1 MTLDHGMEIA
11 VIAALLLFAGFLV
24 TAGTAIGAAS
34 RSRMT
39 ELERRGIAK
48 AAVVRQLIALPDRVT
63 AAIAVGAAAAL
74 VIATAIAT
82 HLGLDWYGPPGPAY
96 AAALIAVLAVIFV
109 QGLPKAIALIAP
121 DRVALVTAA
130 PFTLVSDVLAP
141 FSCAIDAALTR
152 ALTMLGINPTSRTS
166 RSVDDELRGTIDLHQ
181 RSGTAGKID
190 LDMLGGVLDLKE
202 LELFDVMVHRTKMR
216 SLDAASPPA
225 QILEEVLKSGHSRFP
240 VWRERP
246 DNIVGVLHAKDL
258 FAALQAAQGDVTRID
273 IEAILTPPWFVPDT
287 TTVADQL
294 AAFLRRKVHFALV
307 VDEYGEVMGLVTL
320 EDILEEIVGE
330 IRDEHDVG
338 AVGVRRESSGS
349 YLVDGSVPIRDL
361 NRTHGWH
368 LPDDEATTI
377 AGLVI
382 HEAQMIPE
390 AGQAFTFHGFRF
402 EVLRRQ
408 RNRLTSIRVIPPQG
422 ARKARVPESKAS

>member
-1 MTLDHGMEIA
+1 MTFDHSLEIA
-11 VIAALLLFAGFLV
+11 AIAALLMFAGFLV
-24 TAGTAIGAAS
+24 TAGTAIGASS

-39 ELERRGIAK
+39 ELERRGIAQ
-48 AAVVRQLIALPDRVT
+48 ATAVRQLIASPERVT
-63 AAIAVGAAAAL
+63 SAIVVGATAAL

-82 HLGLDWYGPPGPAY
+82 RLALYWYGFAGPAY
-96 AAALIAVLAVIFV
+96 AAALIAILALLFV
-109 QGLPKAIALIAP
+109 QAVPKAIAAIAP
-121 DRVALVTAA
+121 DRIALVTAA
-130 PFTLVSDVLAP
+130 PFALVTRLLAP
-141 FSCAIDAALTR
+141 LAGMIDIGIIRL
-152 ALTMLGINPTSRTS
+152 LKLVGINPTTASS

-181 RSGTAGKID
+181 RTGTAGKID

-225 QILEEVLKSGHSRFP
+225 QILEEILKSGHSRFP

-258 FAALQAAQGDVTRID
+258 FAALQAAHGDVTRID
-273 IEAILTPPWFVPDT
+273 IEEILTPPWFVPDT

-349 YLVDGSVPIRDL
+349 YVVDGAVPIRDL
-361 NRTHGWH
+361 NRMHGWH

-390 AGQAFTFHGFRF
+390 TGQAFTFHGFRF
-402 EVLRRQ
+402 EVVRKRRNQ
-408 RNRLTSIRVIPPQG
+408 LVSIRVTPLAERQ
-422 ARKARVPESKAS
+422 V

>member
-1 MTLDHGMEIA
+1 
-11 VIAALLLFAGFLV
+11 
-24 TAGTAIGAAS
+24 
-34 RSRMT
+34 
-39 ELERRGIAK
+39 
-48 AAVVRQLIALPDRVT
+48 
-63 AAIAVGAAAAL
+63 
-74 VIATAIAT
+74 
-82 HLGLDWYGPPGPAY
+82 
-96 AAALIAVLAVIFV
+96 
-109 QGLPKAIALIAP
+109 
-121 DRVALVTAA
+121 
-130 PFTLVSDVLAP
+130 
-141 FSCAIDAALTR
+141 LTR
-152 ALTMLGINPTSRTS
+152 GLAMAGINPTARTS

-225 QILEEVLKSGHSRFP
+225 QILEEILKSGHSRFP

-246 DNIVGVLHAKDL
+246 DNIIGVLHAKDL
-258 FAALQAAQGDVTRID
+258 FAALQAAHGDAAAID
-273 IEAILTPPWFVPDT
+273 IEAICTPPWYVPDT

-294 AAFLRRKVHFALV
+294 AAFLRRKAHFALV

-349 YLVDGSVPIRDL
+349 YLVDGAVPIRDL
-361 NRTHGWH
+361 NRMHGWH

-402 EVLRRQ
+402 EVVRKRRNQ
-408 RNRLTSIRVIPPQG
+408 LVSIRVTPLAERQD
-422 ARKARVPESKAS
+422 

>member
-1 MTLDHGMEIA
+1 MTFDHSLEIA

-24 TAGTAIGAAS
+24 TAGTAIGASS

-39 ELERRGIAK
+39 ELERRGIAQ
-48 AAVVRQLIALPDRVT
+48 ATAVRQLIASPERVSS
-63 AAIAVGAAAAL
+63 AIVVGATAAL
-74 VIATAIAT
+74 VFATAIAT
-82 HLGLDWYGPPGPAY
+82 RLAVNWYGLAGPAY
-96 AAALIAVLAVIFV
+96 AAALIAILALLFV
-109 QGLPKAIALIAP
+109 QALPKAIAAIAP

-130 PFTLVSDVLAP
+130 PFSLITRLLAP
-141 FSCAIDAALTR
+141 LAGAIDTGTTR
-152 ALTMLGINPTSRTS
+152 FLKLVGINPTTASS

-181 RSGTAGKID
+181 RTGTAGKID

-258 FAALQAAQGDVTRID
+258 FAALQAAHGDVTRID
-273 IEAILTPPWFVPDT
+273 LEEIITPPWFVPDT

-338 AVGVRRESSGS
+338 AVGVRREASGS
-349 YLVDGSVPIRDL
+349 YVVDGAVPIRDL
-361 NRTHGWH
+361 NRMHGWH

-402 EVLRRQ
+402 EVVRKRRNQ
-408 RNRLTSIRVIPPQG
+408 LVSIRITPLGERQ
-422 ARKARVPESKAS
+422 A

>member
-1 MTLDHGMEIA
+1 MTLDHELEIA
-11 VIAALLLFAGFLV
+11 AIAALLLFAGFLV

-48 AAVVRQLIALPDRVT
+48 AAAVRQLIALPDRVT
-63 AAIAVGAAAAL
+63 AAIAVGATASL
-74 VIATAIAT
+74 VLATAIAT
-82 HLGLDWYGPPGPAY
+82 RLALNWYGPPGPAY
-96 AAALIAVLAVIFV
+96 AAALIALLALIFV
-109 QGLPKAIALIAP
+109 QALPKAIALVAP

-130 PFTLVSDVLAP
+130 PFTLVTDLLAP
-141 FSCAIDAALTR
+141 FSAAVDAALSR
-152 ALTMLGINPTSRTS
+152 GLAMAGINPTARTS

-225 QILEEVLKSGHSRFP
+225 QILEEILKSGHSRFP

-246 DNIVGVLHAKDL
+246 DNIIGVLHAKDL
-258 FAALQAAQGDVTRID
+258 FAALQAAHGDAAAID
-273 IEAILTPPWFVPDT
+273 IEAICTPPWYVPDT

-294 AAFLRRKVHFALV
+294 AAFLRRKAHFALV

-349 YLVDGSVPIRDL
+349 YLVDGAVPIRDL
-361 NRTHGWH
+361 NRMHGWH

-402 EVLRRQ
+402 EVVRKRRNQ
-408 RNRLTSIRVIPPQG
+408 LVSIRVTPLAERQD
-422 ARKARVPESKAS
+422 

>member
-1 MTLDHGMEIA
+1 MTLDHELEIA
-11 VIAALLLFAGFLV
+11 AIAALLLFAGFLV

-48 AAVVRQLIALPDRVT
+48 AAAVRQLIALPDRVT
-63 AAIAVGAAAAL
+63 AAIAVGATASL
-74 VIATAIAT
+74 VLATAIAT
-82 HLGLDWYGPPGPAY
+82 RLALNWYGPPGPAY
-96 AAALIAVLAVIFV
+96 AAALIALLALIFV
-109 QGLPKAIALIAP
+109 QALPKAIALVAP

-130 PFTLVSDVLAP
+130 PFTLVTDLLAP
-141 FSCAIDAALTR
+141 FSAAVDAALTR
-152 ALTMLGINPTSRTS
+152 GLAMAGINPTARTS

-225 QILEEVLKSGHSRFP
+225 QILEEILKSGHSRFP

-258 FAALQAAQGDVTRID
+258 FAALQAAHGDAAAID
-273 IEAILTPPWFVPDT
+273 IEAICTPPWYVPDT

-294 AAFLRRKVHFALV
+294 AAFLRRKAHFALV

-349 YLVDGSVPIRDL
+349 YLVDGAVPIRDL
-361 NRTHGWH
+361 NRMHGWH

-402 EVLRRQ
+402 EVVRKRRNQ
-408 RNRLTSIRVIPPQG
+408 LVSIRVTPLAERQ
-422 ARKARVPESKAS
+422 S

>member
-1 MTLDHGMEIA
+1 MTLDHELEIA
-11 VIAALLLFAGFLV
+11 AIAALLLFAGFLV

-48 AAVVRQLIALPDRVT
+48 AAAVRQLIALPDRVT
-63 AAIAVGAAAAL
+63 AAIAVGATASL
-74 VIATAIAT
+74 VLATAIAT
-82 HLGLDWYGPPGPAY
+82 RLALNWYGPPGPAY
-96 AAALIAVLAVIFV
+96 AAALIALLALIFV
-109 QGLPKAIALIAP
+109 QALPKAIALVAP

-130 PFTLVSDVLAP
+130 PFTLVTDLLAP
-141 FSCAIDAALTR
+141 FSAAVDAALSR
-152 ALTMLGINPTSRTS
+152 GLAMAGINPTARTS

-225 QILEEVLKSGHSRFP
+225 QILEEILKSGHSRFP

-258 FAALQAAQGDVTRID
+258 FAALQAAHGDAAAID
-273 IEAILTPPWFVPDT
+273 IEAICTPPWYVPDT

-294 AAFLRRKVHFALV
+294 AAFLRRKAHFALV

-349 YLVDGSVPIRDL
+349 YLVDGAVPIRDL
-361 NRTHGWH
+361 NRMHGWH

-402 EVLRRQ
+402 EVVRKRRNQ
-408 RNRLTSIRVIPPQG
+408 LVSIRVTPLAERQ
-422 ARKARVPESKAS
+422 S

>member
-1 MTLDHGMEIA
+1 MTLDHGLEIA
-11 VIAALLLFAGFLV
+11 AVAALLLFAGFLV

-48 AAVVRQLIALPDRVT
+48 AAAVRQLIALPDRVT
-63 AAIAVGAAAAL
+63 AAIAVGATASL
-74 VIATAIAT
+74 VVATTIATRLA
-82 HLGLDWYGPPGPAY
+82 LLWYGPPGPAY
-96 AAALIAVLAVIFV
+96 AAALIALLALIFV
-109 QGLPKAIALIAP
+109 QALPKAIALVAP

-130 PFTLVSDVLAP
+130 PFTLVTDLLAP
-141 FSCAIDAALTR
+141 LSAAVDAALSR
-152 ALTMLGINPTSRTS
+152 ALAMVGINRTARTS

-225 QILEEVLKSGHSRFP
+225 QILEEILKSGHSRFP

-258 FAALQAAQGDVTRID
+258 FAALQAAHGDAAAID
-273 IEAILTPPWFVPDT
+273 IEAILTPPWYVPDT

-294 AAFLRRKVHFALV
+294 AAFLRRKAHFALV

-349 YLVDGSVPIRDL
+349 YLVDGAVPIRDL
-361 NRTHGWH
+361 NRMHGWH

-402 EVLRRQ
+402 EIVRKRRNQ
-408 RNRLTSIRVIPPQG
+408 LVSIRVTPLAERQ
-422 ARKARVPESKAS
+422 S

>member
-1 MTLDHGMEIA
+1 MTLDHELEIA
-11 VIAALLLFAGFLV
+11 AIAALLLFAGFLV

-48 AAVVRQLIALPDRVT
+48 AAAVRQLIALPDRVT
-63 AAIAVGAAAAL
+63 AAIAVGATASL
-74 VIATAIAT
+74 VLATAIAT
-82 HLGLDWYGPPGPAY
+82 RLALHWYGPPGPAY
-96 AAALIAVLAVIFV
+96 AAALIALLALIFV
-109 QGLPKAIALIAP
+109 QALPKAIALVAP

-130 PFTLVSDVLAP
+130 PFTLVTDLLAP
-141 FSCAIDAALTR
+141 FSAAVDAALSR
-152 ALTMLGINPTSRTS
+152 GLAMAGINPTARTS

-225 QILEEVLKSGHSRFP
+225 QILEEILKSGHSRFP

-246 DNIVGVLHAKDL
+246 DNIIGVLHAKDL
-258 FAALQAAQGDVTRID
+258 FAALQAAHGDAAAID
-273 IEAILTPPWFVPDT
+273 IEAICTPPWYVPDT

-294 AAFLRRKVHFALV
+294 AAFLRRKAHFALV

-349 YLVDGSVPIRDL
+349 YLVDGAVPIRDL
-361 NRTHGWH
+361 NRMHGWH

-402 EVLRRQ
+402 EVVRKRRNQ
-408 RNRLTSIRVIPPQG
+408 LVSIRVTPLAERQD
-422 ARKARVPESKAS
+422 

>member
-1 MTLDHGMEIA
+1 MTLDHELEIA
-11 VIAALLLFAGFLV
+11 AIAALLLFAGFLV

-48 AAVVRQLIALPDRVT
+48 AAAVRQLIALPDRVT
-63 AAIAVGAAAAL
+63 AAIAVGATASL
-74 VIATAIAT
+74 VLATAIAT
-82 HLGLDWYGPPGPAY
+82 RLALNWYGPPGPAY
-96 AAALIAVLAVIFV
+96 AAALIALLALIFV
-109 QGLPKAIALIAP
+109 QALPKAIALVAP

-130 PFTLVSDVLAP
+130 PFTLVTDLLAP
-141 FSCAIDAALTR
+141 FSAAVDAALSR
-152 ALTMLGINPTSRTS
+152 GLAMAGINPTARTS

-225 QILEEVLKSGHSRFP
+225 QILEEILKSGHSRFP

-246 DNIVGVLHAKDL
+246 DNIIGVLHAKDL
-258 FAALQAAQGDVTRID
+258 FAALQAAHGDAAAID
-273 IEAILTPPWFVPDT
+273 IEAICTPPWYVPDT

-294 AAFLRRKVHFALV
+294 AAFLRRKAHFALV

-349 YLVDGSVPIRDL
+349 YLVDGAVPIRDL
-361 NRTHGWH
+361 NRMHGWH

-390 AGQAFTFHGFRF
+390 AGQAFTFHCFRF
-402 EVLRRQ
+402 EVVRKRRNQ
-408 RNRLTSIRVIPPQG
+408 LVSIRVTPLAERQ
-422 ARKARVPESKAS
+422 S

>member
-1 MTLDHGMEIA
+1 MTLDHELEIA
-11 VIAALLLFAGFLV
+11 AIAALLLFAGFLV

-48 AAVVRQLIALPDRVT
+48 AAAVRQLIALPDRVT
-63 AAIAVGAAAAL
+63 AAIAVGATASL
-74 VIATAIAT
+74 VLATAIAT
-82 HLGLDWYGPPGPAY
+82 RLALNWYGPPGPAY
-96 AAALIAVLAVIFV
+96 AAALIALLALIFV
-109 QGLPKAIALIAP
+109 QALPKAIALVAP

-130 PFTLVSDVLAP
+130 PFTLVTDLLAP
-141 FSCAIDAALTR
+141 FSAAVDAALTR
-152 ALTMLGINPTSRTS
+152 GLAMAGINPTARTS

-225 QILEEVLKSGHSRFP
+225 QILEEILKSGHSRFP

-246 DNIVGVLHAKDL
+246 DNIIGVLHAKDL
-258 FAALQAAQGDVTRID
+258 FAALQAAHGDAAAID
-273 IEAILTPPWFVPDT
+273 IEAICTPPWYVPDT

-294 AAFLRRKVHFALV
+294 AAFLRRKAHFALV

-349 YLVDGSVPIRDL
+349 YLVDGAVPIRDL
-361 NRTHGWH
+361 NRMHGWH

-402 EVLRRQ
+402 EVVRKRRNQ
-408 RNRLTSIRVIPPQG
+408 LVSIRVTPLAERQD
-422 ARKARVPESKAS
+422 

>member
-1 MTLDHGMEIA
+1 MTLDHGLEIA
-11 VIAALLLFAGFLV
+11 AIAALLLFAGFLV

-48 AAVVRQLIALPDRVT
+48 AAAVRQLIALPDRVT
-63 AAIAVGAAAAL
+63 AAIAVGATASL
-74 VIATAIAT
+74 VLATAIAT
-82 HLGLDWYGPPGPAY
+82 RLALHWYGPPGPAY
-96 AAALIAVLAVIFV
+96 AAALIALLALIFV
-109 QGLPKAIALIAP
+109 QALPKAIALVAP

-130 PFTLVSDVLAP
+130 PFTLVTDLLAP
-141 FSCAIDAALTR
+141 FSAAVDAALSR
-152 ALTMLGINPTSRTS
+152 GLAMAGINPTARTS

-225 QILEEVLKSGHSRFP
+225 QILEEILKSGHSRFP

-258 FAALQAAQGDVTRID
+258 FAALQAAHGDAAAID
-273 IEAILTPPWFVPDT
+273 IEAICTPPWYVPDT

-294 AAFLRRKVHFALV
+294 AAFLRRKAHFALV

-349 YLVDGSVPIRDL
+349 YLVDGAVPIRDL
-361 NRTHGWH
+361 NRMHGWH

-402 EVLRRQ
+402 EVVRKRRNQ
-408 RNRLTSIRVIPPQG
+408 LVSIRVTPLAERQ
-422 ARKARVPESKAS
+422 S

>member
-1 MTLDHGMEIA
+1 MTLDHELEIA
-11 VIAALLLFAGFLV
+11 AIAALLLFAGFLV

-48 AAVVRQLIALPDRVT
+48 AAAVRQLIALPDRVT
-63 AAIAVGAAAAL
+63 AAIAVGATASL
-74 VIATAIAT
+74 VLATAIAT
-82 HLGLDWYGPPGPAY
+82 RLALNWYGPPGPAY
-96 AAALIAVLAVIFV
+96 AAALIALLALIFV
-109 QGLPKAIALIAP
+109 QALPKAIALVAP

-130 PFTLVSDVLAP
+130 PFTLVTDLLAP
-141 FSCAIDAALTR
+141 FSAAVDAALTR
-152 ALTMLGINPTSRTS
+152 GLAMAGINPTARTS

-225 QILEEVLKSGHSRFP
+225 QILEEILKSGHSRFP

-246 DNIVGVLHAKDL
+246 DNIIGVLHAKDL
-258 FAALQAAQGDVTRID
+258 FAALQAAHGDAAAID
-273 IEAILTPPWFVPDT
+273 IEAICTPPWYVPDT

-294 AAFLRRKVHFALV
+294 AAFLRRKAHFALV

-349 YLVDGSVPIRDL
+349 YLVDGAVPIRDL
-361 NRTHGWH
+361 NRMHGWH

-402 EVLRRQ
+402 EVVRKRRNQ
-408 RNRLTSIRVIPPQG
+408 LVSIRVTPLAERQ
-422 ARKARVPESKAS
+422 S

>member
-1 MTLDHGMEIA
+1 MTFDHSLEIA
-11 VIAALLLFAGFLV
+11 AIAALLMFAGFLV
-24 TAGTAIGAAS
+24 TAGTAIGASS

-39 ELERRGIAK
+39 ELERRGIAQ
-48 AAVVRQLIALPDRVT
+48 ATAVRQLIASPERVT
-63 AAIAVGAAAAL
+63 SAIVVGATAAL
-74 VIATAIAT
+74 VLATAIAT
-82 HLGLDWYGPPGPAY
+82 RLALYWYGFAGLAY
-96 AAALIAVLAVIFV
+96 AAGLIAILALLFV
-109 QGLPKAIALIAP
+109 QAVPKAIAAIAP
-121 DRVALVTAA
+121 DRIALVTAA
-130 PFTLVSDVLAP
+130 PFALVTRLLAP
-141 FSCAIDAALTR
+141 LAGMIDI
-152 ALTMLGINPTSRTS
+152 GIIRILKLVGISPTTASS

-181 RSGTAGKID
+181 RTGTAGKID

-258 FAALQAAQGDVTRID
+258 FAALQAAHGDVTRID
-273 IEAILTPPWFVPDT
+273 IEEILTPPWFVPDT

-294 AAFLRRKVHFALV
+294 AAFLRRKIHFALV

-349 YLVDGSVPIRDL
+349 YVVDGAVPIRDL
-361 NRTHGWH
+361 NRMHGWH

-382 HEAQMIPE
+382 HETQMIPE

-402 EVLRRQ
+402 EVVRKRRNQ
-408 RNRLTSIRVIPPQG
+408 LVSIRVTPLGERQ
-422 ARKARVPESKAS
+422 V

>member
-1 MTLDHGMEIA
+1 MTLDHGLEIA
-11 VIAALLLFAGFLV
+11 AIAALLLFAGFLV

-48 AAVVRQLIALPDRVT
+48 AAAVRQLIALPDRVT
-63 AAIAVGAAAAL
+63 AAIAVGATASL
-74 VIATAIAT
+74 VLATAIAT
-82 HLGLDWYGPPGPAY
+82 RLALHWYGPPGPAY
-96 AAALIAVLAVIFV
+96 AAALIALLALIFV
-109 QGLPKAIALIAP
+109 QALPKAIALVAP

-130 PFTLVSDVLAP
+130 PFTLVTDLLAP
-141 FSCAIDAALTR
+141 FSAAVDAALSR
-152 ALTMLGINPTSRTS
+152 GLAMAGINPTARTS

-225 QILEEVLKSGHSRFP
+225 QILEEILKSGHSRFP

-258 FAALQAAQGDVTRID
+258 FAALQAAHGDAAAID
-273 IEAILTPPWFVPDT
+273 IEAICTPPWYVPDT

-294 AAFLRRKVHFALV
+294 TAFLRRKAHFALV

-349 YLVDGSVPIRDL
+349 YLVDGAVPIRDL
-361 NRTHGWH
+361 NRMHGWH

-402 EVLRRQ
+402 EVVRKRRNQ
-408 RNRLTSIRVIPPQG
+408 LVSIRVTPLAERQG
-422 ARKARVPESKAS
+422 

>member
-1 MTLDHGMEIA
+1 MTLDHELEIA
-11 VIAALLLFAGFLV
+11 AIAALLLFAGFLV

-48 AAVVRQLIALPDRVT
+48 AAAVRQLIALPDRVT
-63 AAIAVGAAAAL
+63 AAIAVGATASL
-74 VIATAIAT
+74 VLATAIAT
-82 HLGLDWYGPPGPAY
+82 RLALNWYGPPGPAY
-96 AAALIAVLAVIFV
+96 AAALIALLALIFV
-109 QGLPKAIALIAP
+109 QALPKAIALVAP

-130 PFTLVSDVLAP
+130 PFTLVTDLLAP
-141 FSCAIDAALTR
+141 FSAAVDAALSR
-152 ALTMLGINPTSRTS
+152 GLAMAGINPTARTS

-225 QILEEVLKSGHSRFP
+225 QILEEILKSGHSRFP

-258 FAALQAAQGDVTRID
+258 FAALQAAHGDAAAID
-273 IEAILTPPWFVPDT
+273 IEAICTPPWYVPDT

-294 AAFLRRKVHFALV
+294 AAFLRRKAHFALV

-349 YLVDGSVPIRDL
+349 YLVDGAVPIRDL
-361 NRTHGWH
+361 NRMHGWH

-402 EVLRRQ
+402 EVVRKRRNQ
-408 RNRLTSIRVIPPQG
+408 LVSIRVTPLAERQD
-422 ARKARVPESKAS
+422 

>member
-1 MTLDHGMEIA
+1 MTLDHELEIA
-11 VIAALLLFAGFLV
+11 AIAALLLFAGFLV

-48 AAVVRQLIALPDRVT
+48 AAAVRQLIALPDRVT
-63 AAIAVGAAAAL
+63 AAIAVGATASL
-74 VIATAIAT
+74 VLATAIAT
-82 HLGLDWYGPPGPAY
+82 RLALHWYGPPGPAY
-96 AAALIAVLAVIFV
+96 AAALIALLALIFV
-109 QGLPKAIALIAP
+109 QALPKAIALVAP

-130 PFTLVSDVLAP
+130 PFTLVTDLLAP
-141 FSCAIDAALTR
+141 FSAAVDAALSR
-152 ALTMLGINPTSRTS
+152 GLAMAGINPTARTS

-225 QILEEVLKSGHSRFP
+225 QILEEILKSGHSRFP

-258 FAALQAAQGDVTRID
+258 FAALQAAHGDAAAID
-273 IEAILTPPWFVPDT
+273 IEAICTPPWYVPDT

-294 AAFLRRKVHFALV
+294 AAFLRRKAHFALV

-330 IRDEHDVG
+330 IHDEHDRSP
-338 AVGVRRESSGS
+338 AVVDRLPDGS
-349 YLVDGSVPIRDL
+349 YLVTARTNLEELNEALDWALPKRDYE
-361 NRTHGWH
+361 TV
-368 LPDDEATTI
+368 
-377 AGLVI
+377 AGLVLATLHRI
-382 HEAQMIPE
+382 PRRGEEFQVDGYTITVLEADARHVTAVKITPPASGPQ
-390 AGQAFTFHGFRF
+390 
-402 EVLRRQ
+402 V
-408 RNRLTSIRVIPPQG
+408 TS
-422 ARKARVPESKAS
+422 STTS

>member
-1 MTLDHGMEIA
+1 MTLDHELEIA
-11 VIAALLLFAGFLV
+11 AIAALLLFAGFLV

-48 AAVVRQLIALPDRVT
+48 AAAVRQLIALPDRVT
-63 AAIAVGAAAAL
+63 AAIAVGATASL
-74 VIATAIAT
+74 VLATAIAT
-82 HLGLDWYGPPGPAY
+82 RLALHWYGPPGPAY
-96 AAALIAVLAVIFV
+96 AAALIALLALIFV
-109 QGLPKAIALIAP
+109 QALPKAIALVAP

-130 PFTLVSDVLAP
+130 PFTLVTDLLAP
-141 FSCAIDAALTR
+141 FSAAVDAALSR
-152 ALTMLGINPTSRTS
+152 GLAMAGINPTARTS

-225 QILEEVLKSGHSRFP
+225 QILEEILKSGHSRFP

-246 DNIVGVLHAKDL
+246 DNIIGVLHAKDL
-258 FAALQAAQGDVTRID
+258 FAALQAAHGDAAAID
-273 IEAILTPPWFVPDT
+273 IEAICTPPWYVPDT

-294 AAFLRRKVHFALV
+294 AAFLRRKAHFALV

-349 YLVDGSVPIRDL
+349 YLVDGAVPIRDL
-361 NRTHGWH
+361 NRMHGWH

-402 EVLRRQ
+402 EVVRKRRNQ
-408 RNRLTSIRVIPPQG
+408 LVSIRVTPLAERQ
-422 ARKARVPESKAS
+422 S

>member
-1 MTLDHGMEIA
+1 MTLDHELEIA
-11 VIAALLLFAGFLV
+11 AIAALLLFAGFLV
-24 TAGTAIGAAS
+24 TAGPAIGAAS

-48 AAVVRQLIALPDRVT
+48 AAAVRQLIALPDRVT
-63 AAIAVGAAAAL
+63 AAIAVGATASL
-74 VIATAIAT
+74 VLATAIAT
-82 HLGLDWYGPPGPAY
+82 RLALNWYGPPGPAY
-96 AAALIAVLAVIFV
+96 AAALIALLALIFV
-109 QGLPKAIALIAP
+109 QALPKAIALVAP

-130 PFTLVSDVLAP
+130 PFTLVTDLLAP
-141 FSCAIDAALTR
+141 FSAAVDAALSR
-152 ALTMLGINPTSRTS
+152 GLAMAGINPTARTS

-225 QILEEVLKSGHSRFP
+225 QILEEILKSGHSRFP

-258 FAALQAAQGDVTRID
+258 FAALQAAHGDAAAID
-273 IEAILTPPWFVPDT
+273 IEAICTPPWYVPDT

-294 AAFLRRKVHFALV
+294 AAFLRRKAHFALV

-349 YLVDGSVPIRDL
+349 YLVDGAVPIRDL
-361 NRTHGWH
+361 NRMHGWH

-402 EVLRRQ
+402 EVVRKRRNQ
-408 RNRLTSIRVIPPQG
+408 LVSIRVTPLAERQ
-422 ARKARVPESKAS
+422 S

>member
-1 MTLDHGMEIA
+1 MTLDHSLEIA
-11 VIAALLLFAGFLV
+11 AIAALLLFAGFLV

-34 RSRMT
+34 RGRMT
-39 ELERRGIAK
+39 ELERRGIEK
-48 AAVVRQLIALPDRVT
+48 AAAVRQLIALPDRVS
-63 AAIAVGAAAAL
+63 AAIAVGATAAL
-74 VIATAIAT
+74 VFATAIAT
-82 HLGLDWYGPPGPAY
+82 RLALSLYGPPGPAY
-96 AAALIAVLAVIFV
+96 AAALIAVLALIFV
-109 QGLPKAIALIAP
+109 QALPKAVALVAP
-121 DRVALVTAA
+121 DRVALATAV
-130 PFTLVSDVLAP
+130 PFTRVTNVLAP
-141 FSCAIDAALTR
+141 LAGAIEAALTR
-152 ALTMLGINPTSRTS
+152 GLALVGISPTARTS

-216 SLDAASPPA
+216 SLDAGSPPA
-225 QILEEVLKSGHSRFP
+225 QILEEILKSGHSRFP

-258 FAALQAAQGDVTRID
+258 FAALQAV
-273 IEAILTPPWFVPDT
+273 
-287 TTVADQL
+287 
-294 AAFLRRKVHFALV
+294 LRRKVHFALV

-349 YLVDGSVPIRDL
+349 YLVDGAIPIRDL
-361 NRTHGWH
+361 NRMHGWH

-382 HEAQMIPE
+382 HEAQMIPQ

-402 EVLRRQ
+402 EVVRKRRNQ
-408 RNRLTSIRVIPPQG
+408 LVSIRVTALADRQ
-422 ARKARVPESKAS
+422 S

>member
-1 MTLDHGMEIA
+1 MTLDHELEIA
-11 VIAALLLFAGFLV
+11 AIAALLLFAGFLV

-48 AAVVRQLIALPDRVT
+48 AAAVRQLIALPDRVT
-63 AAIAVGAAAAL
+63 AAIALGATASL
-74 VIATAIAT
+74 VLATAIAT
-82 HLGLDWYGPPGPAY
+82 RLALHWYGPPGPAY
-96 AAALIAVLAVIFV
+96 AAALIALLALIFV
-109 QGLPKAIALIAP
+109 QALPKAIALVAP

-130 PFTLVSDVLAP
+130 PFTLVTDLLAP
-141 FSCAIDAALTR
+141 FSAAVDAALSR
-152 ALTMLGINPTSRTS
+152 GLAMAGINPTARTS

-225 QILEEVLKSGHSRFP
+225 QILEEILKSGHSRFP

-258 FAALQAAQGDVTRID
+258 FAALQAAHGDAAAID
-273 IEAILTPPWFVPDT
+273 IEAICTPPWYVPDT

-294 AAFLRRKVHFALV
+294 AAFLRRKAHFALV

-349 YLVDGSVPIRDL
+349 YLVDGAVPIRDL
-361 NRTHGWH
+361 NRMHGWH

-402 EVLRRQ
+402 EVVRKRRNQ
-408 RNRLTSIRVIPPQG
+408 LVSIRVTPLAERQ
-422 ARKARVPESKAS
+422 S

>member
-1 MTLDHGMEIA
+1 MTLDHELEIA
-11 VIAALLLFAGFLV
+11 AIAALLLFAGFLV

-48 AAVVRQLIALPDRVT
+48 AAAVRQLIALPDRVT
-63 AAIAVGAAAAL
+63 AAIAVGATASL
-74 VIATAIAT
+74 VLATAIAT
-82 HLGLDWYGPPGPAY
+82 RLALHWYGPPGPAY
-96 AAALIAVLAVIFV
+96 AAALIALLALIFV
-109 QGLPKAIALIAP
+109 QALPKAIALVAP

-130 PFTLVSDVLAP
+130 PFTLVTDLLAP
-141 FSCAIDAALTR
+141 FSAAVDAALSR
-152 ALTMLGINPTSRTS
+152 GLAMAGINPTARTS

-225 QILEEVLKSGHSRFP
+225 QILEEILKSGHSRFP

-258 FAALQAAQGDVTRID
+258 FAALQAAHGDAAAID
-273 IEAILTPPWFVPDT
+273 IEAICTPPWYVPDT

-294 AAFLRRKVHFALV
+294 AAFLRRKAHFALV

-349 YLVDGSVPIRDL
+349 YLVDGAVPIRDR
-361 NRTHGWH
+361 NRMHGWH

-402 EVLRRQ
+402 EVVRKRRNQ
-408 RNRLTSIRVIPPQG
+408 LVSIRVTPLAERQ
-422 ARKARVPESKAS
+422 S

>member
-1 MTLDHGMEIA
+1 
-11 VIAALLLFAGFLV
+11 
-24 TAGTAIGAAS
+24 
-34 RSRMT
+34 MT

-48 AAVVRQLIALPDRVT
+48 AAAVRQLIALPDRVT
-63 AAIAVGAAAAL
+63 AAIAVGATASL
-74 VIATAIAT
+74 VLATAIAT
-82 HLGLDWYGPPGPAY
+82 RLALNWYGPPGPAY
-96 AAALIAVLAVIFV
+96 AAALIALLALIFV
-109 QGLPKAIALIAP
+109 QALPKAIALVAP

-130 PFTLVSDVLAP
+130 PFTLVTDLLAP
-141 FSCAIDAALTR
+141 FSAAVDAALSR
-152 ALTMLGINPTSRTS
+152 GLAMAGINPTARTS

-225 QILEEVLKSGHSRFP
+225 QILEEILKSGHSRFP

-258 FAALQAAQGDVTRID
+258 FAALQAAHGDAAAID
-273 IEAILTPPWFVPDT
+273 IEAICTPPWYVPDT

-294 AAFLRRKVHFALV
+294 AAFLRRKAHFALV

-349 YLVDGSVPIRDL
+349 YLVDGAVPIRDL
-361 NRTHGWH
+361 NRMHGWH

-402 EVLRRQ
+402 EVVRKRRNQ
-408 RNRLTSIRVIPPQG
+408 LVSIRVTPLAERQ
-422 ARKARVPESKAS
+422 S

>member
-1 MTLDHGMEIA
+1 MTLDHELEIA
-11 VIAALLLFAGFLV
+11 AIAALLLFAGFLV

-48 AAVVRQLIALPDRVT
+48 AAAVRQLIALPDRVT
-63 AAIAVGAAAAL
+63 AAIAVGATASL
-74 VIATAIAT
+74 VLATAIAT
-82 HLGLDWYGPPGPAY
+82 RLALHWYGPPGPAY
-96 AAALIAVLAVIFV
+96 AAALIALLALIFV
-109 QGLPKAIALIAP
+109 QALPKAIALVAP

-130 PFTLVSDVLAP
+130 PFTLVTDLLAP
-141 FSCAIDAALTR
+141 FSAAVDAALSR
-152 ALTMLGINPTSRTS
+152 GLAMAGINPTARTS

-225 QILEEVLKSGHSRFP
+225 QILEEILKSGHSRFP

-258 FAALQAAQGDVTRID
+258 FAALQAAHGDAAAID
-273 IEAILTPPWFVPDT
+273 IEAICTPPWYVPDT

-294 AAFLRRKVHFALV
+294 AAFLRRKAHFALV

-349 YLVDGSVPIRDL
+349 YLVDGAVPIRDL
-361 NRTHGWH
+361 NRMHGWH

-402 EVLRRQ
+402 EVVRKRRNQ
-408 RNRLTSIRVIPPQG
+408 LVSIRVTPLAERQ
-422 ARKARVPESKAS
+422 S

>member
-1 MTLDHGMEIA
+1 MTLDHELEIA
-11 VIAALLLFAGFLV
+11 AIAALLLFAGFLV

-48 AAVVRQLIALPDRVT
+48 AAAVRQLIALPDRVT
-63 AAIAVGAAAAL
+63 AAIAVGATASL
-74 VIATAIAT
+74 VLATAIAT
-82 HLGLDWYGPPGPAY
+82 RLALHWYGPPGPAY
-96 AAALIAVLAVIFV
+96 AAALIALLALIFV
-109 QGLPKAIALIAP
+109 QALPKAIALVAP

-130 PFTLVSDVLAP
+130 PFTLVTDLLAP
-141 FSCAIDAALTR
+141 FSAAVDAALTR
-152 ALTMLGINPTSRTS
+152 GLAMAGINPTARTS

-225 QILEEVLKSGHSRFP
+225 QILEEILKSGHSRFP

-258 FAALQAAQGDVTRID
+258 FAALQAAHGDAAAID
-273 IEAILTPPWFVPDT
+273 IEAICTPPWYVPDT

-294 AAFLRRKVHFALV
+294 AAFLRRKAHFALV

-349 YLVDGSVPIRDL
+349 YLVDGAVPIRDL
-361 NRTHGWH
+361 NRMHGWH

-402 EVLRRQ
+402 EVVRKRRNQ
-408 RNRLTSIRVIPPQG
+408 LVSIRVTPLAERQD
-422 ARKARVPESKAS
+422 

>member
-1 MTLDHGMEIA
+1 MTLDHELEIA
-11 VIAALLLFAGFLV
+11 AIAALLLFAGFLV

-48 AAVVRQLIALPDRVT
+48 AAAVRQLIALPDRVT
-63 AAIAVGAAAAL
+63 AAIAVGATASL
-74 VIATAIAT
+74 VLATAIAT
-82 HLGLDWYGPPGPAY
+82 RLALHWYGPPGPAY
-96 AAALIAVLAVIFV
+96 AAALIALLALIFV
-109 QGLPKAIALIAP
+109 QALPKAIALVAP

-130 PFTLVSDVLAP
+130 PFTLVTDLLAP
-141 FSCAIDAALTR
+141 FSAAVDAALSR
-152 ALTMLGINPTSRTS
+152 GLAMAGINPTARTS

-225 QILEEVLKSGHSRFP
+225 QILEEILKSGHSRFP

-258 FAALQAAQGDVTRID
+258 FAALQAAHGDAAAID
-273 IEAILTPPWFVPDT
+273 IEAICTPPWYVPDT

-294 AAFLRRKVHFALV
+294 AAFLRRKAHFALV

-349 YLVDGSVPIRDL
+349 YLVDGAVPIRDL
-361 NRTHGWH
+361 NRMHGWH

-402 EVLRRQ
+402 EVVRKRRNQ
-408 RNRLTSIRVIPPQG
+408 LVSIRVTPLAERQG
-422 ARKARVPESKAS
+422 

>member
-1 MTLDHGMEIA
+1 MTLDHELEIA
-11 VIAALLLFAGFLV
+11 AIAALLLFAGFLV

-48 AAVVRQLIALPDRVT
+48 AAAVRQLIALPDRVT
-63 AAIAVGAAAAL
+63 AAIAVGATASL
-74 VIATAIAT
+74 VLATAIAT
-82 HLGLDWYGPPGPAY
+82 RLALNWYGPPGPAY
-96 AAALIAVLAVIFV
+96 AAALIALLALIFV
-109 QGLPKAIALIAP
+109 QALPKAIALVAP

-130 PFTLVSDVLAP
+130 PFTLVTDLLAP
-141 FSCAIDAALTR
+141 FSAAVDAALSR
-152 ALTMLGINPTSRTS
+152 GLAMAGINPTARTS

-225 QILEEVLKSGHSRFP
+225 QILEEILKSGHSRFP

-246 DNIVGVLHAKDL
+246 DNIIGVLHAKDL
-258 FAALQAAQGDVTRID
+258 FAALQAAHGDAAAID
-273 IEAILTPPWFVPDT
+273 IEAICTPPWYVPDT

-294 AAFLRRKVHFALV
+294 AAFLRRKAHFALV

-349 YLVDGSVPIRDL
+349 YLVDGAVPIRDL
-361 NRTHGWH
+361 NRMHGWH

-402 EVLRRQ
+402 EVVRKRRNQ
-408 RNRLTSIRVIPPQG
+408 LVSIRVTPVVERQD
-422 ARKARVPESKAS
+422 

>member
-1 MTLDHGMEIA
+1 MTLDHELEIA
-11 VIAALLLFAGFLV
+11 AIAALLLFAGFLV
-24 TAGTAIGAAS
+24 TAGTALGAAS

-48 AAVVRQLIALPDRVT
+48 AAAVRQLIALPDRVT
-63 AAIAVGAAAAL
+63 AAIAVGATASL
-74 VIATAIAT
+74 VLATAIAT
-82 HLGLDWYGPPGPAY
+82 RLALHWYGPPGPAY
-96 AAALIAVLAVIFV
+96 AAALIALLALIFV
-109 QGLPKAIALIAP
+109 QALPKAIALVAP

-130 PFTLVSDVLAP
+130 PFTLVTDLLAP
-141 FSCAIDAALTR
+141 FSAAVDAALSR
-152 ALTMLGINPTSRTS
+152 GLAMAGINPTARTS

-225 QILEEVLKSGHSRFP
+225 QILEEILKSGHSRFP

-246 DNIVGVLHAKDL
+246 DNIIGVLHAKDL
-258 FAALQAAQGDVTRID
+258 FAALQAAHGDAAAID
-273 IEAILTPPWFVPDT
+273 IEAICTPPWYVPDT

-294 AAFLRRKVHFALV
+294 AAFLRRKAHFALV

-349 YLVDGSVPIRDL
+349 YLVDGAVPIRDL
-361 NRTHGWH
+361 NRMHGWH

-402 EVLRRQ
+402 EVVRKRRNQ
-408 RNRLTSIRVIPPQG
+408 LVSIRVTPLAERQ
-422 ARKARVPESKAS
+422 S

>member
-1 MTLDHGMEIA
+1 MTFDHSLEIA
-11 VIAALLLFAGFLV
+11 AIAALLLFAGFLV
-24 TAGTAIGAAS
+24 TAGTAIGASS

-39 ELERRGIAK
+39 ELERRGIAQ
-48 AAVVRQLIALPDRVT
+48 ATAVRQLIASPERVT
-63 AAIAVGAAAAL
+63 SAIVVGATAAL
-74 VIATAIAT
+74 VLATAIAT
-82 HLGLDWYGPPGPAY
+82 RLALDWYGLAGPAY
-96 AAALIAVLAVIFV
+96 AAALIAILALLFV
-109 QGLPKAIALIAP
+109 QALPKAIAAIAP
-121 DRVALVTAA
+121 DRIALVTAA
-130 PFTLVSDVLAP
+130 PFTLVTRLLAP
-141 FSCAIDAALTR
+141 LAVAIDTGITR
-152 ALTMLGINPTSRTS
+152 LLKLVGINPTTASS

-181 RSGTAGKID
+181 RTGTAGKID

-258 FAALQAAQGDVTRID
+258 FAALQAAHGDVTRID
-273 IEAILTPPWFVPDT
+273 IEEILTPPWFVPDT
-287 TTVADQL
+287 TSVADQL

-349 YLVDGSVPIRDL
+349 YVVDGAVPIRDL
-361 NRTHGWH
+361 NRMHGWH

-402 EVLRRQ
+402 EVVRKRRNQ
-408 RNRLTSIRVIPPQG
+408 LVSIRVTPLGERQ
-422 ARKARVPESKAS
+422 V

>member
-1 MTLDHGMEIA
+1 MTLDHELEIA
-11 VIAALLLFAGFLV
+11 AIAALLLFAGFLV

-48 AAVVRQLIALPDRVT
+48 AAAVRQLIALPDRVT
-63 AAIAVGAAAAL
+63 AAIAVGATASL
-74 VIATAIAT
+74 VLATAIAT
-82 HLGLDWYGPPGPAY
+82 RLALNWYGPPGPAY
-96 AAALIAVLAVIFV
+96 AAALIALLALIFV
-109 QGLPKAIALIAP
+109 QALPKAIALVAP

-130 PFTLVSDVLAP
+130 PFTLVTDLLAP
-141 FSCAIDAALTR
+141 FSAAVDAALSR
-152 ALTMLGINPTSRTS
+152 GLAMAGINPTARTS

-225 QILEEVLKSGHSRFP
+225 QILEEILKSGHSRFP

-246 DNIVGVLHAKDL
+246 DNIIGVLHAKDL
-258 FAALQAAQGDVTRID
+258 FAALQAAHGDAAAID
-273 IEAILTPPWFVPDT
+273 IEAICTPPWYVPDT

-294 AAFLRRKVHFALV
+294 AAFLRRKAHFALV

-349 YLVDGSVPIRDL
+349 YLVDGAVPIRDL
-361 NRTHGWH
+361 NRMHGWH

-402 EVLRRQ
+402 EVVRKRRNQ
-408 RNRLTSIRVIPPQG
+408 LVSIRVTPLAERQ
-422 ARKARVPESKAS
+422 S

>member
-1 MTLDHGMEIA
+1 MTLDHGLEIA
-11 VIAALLLFAGFLV
+11 AIAALLLFAGFLV

-39 ELERRGIAK
+39 ELERRGIEK
-48 AAVVRQLIALPDRVT
+48 AAAVRQLIAAPDRVS
-63 AAIAVGAAAAL
+63 AAIAVGATAAL
-74 VIATAIAT
+74 VVATAIAT
-82 HLGLDWYGPPGPAY
+82 RLALYWYGAPGPAY
-96 AAALIAVLAVIFV
+96 AVALIAVLALIFV
-109 QGLPKAIALIAP
+109 QALPKAVPWSRPTGWRSPPPTL
-121 DRVALVTAA
+121 RAA
-130 PFTLVSDVLAP
+130 SPICSRRWRRRSRP
-141 FSCAIDAALTR
+141 PSAAASHWSGSAT
-152 ALTMLGINPTSRTS
+152 TRTS

-225 QILEEVLKSGHSRFP
+225 QILEEILKSGHSRFP

-258 FAALQAAQGDVTRID
+258 FAALQAAHGDATAID
-273 IEAILTPPWFVPDT
+273 IEEICPPPWFVPDT

-294 AAFLRRKVHFALV
+294 AAFLRRKTHFALV

-330 IRDEHDVG
+330 IRDEHDV
-338 AVGVRRESSGS
+338 AVPGVRSNPRAAIWSMAPCRSATSTACMAGICRMTRRRRS
-349 YLVDGSVPIRDL
+349 P
-361 NRTHGWH
+361 GW
-368 LPDDEATTI
+368 
-377 AGLVI
+377 
-382 HEAQMIPE
+382 
-390 AGQAFTFHGFRF
+390 
-402 EVLRRQ
+402 
-408 RNRLTSIRVIPPQG
+408 
-422 ARKARVPESKAS
+422 

>member
-1 MTLDHGMEIA
+1 MTLDHELEIA
-11 VIAALLLFAGFLV
+11 AIAALLLFAGFLV

-48 AAVVRQLIALPDRVT
+48 AAAVRQLIALPDRVT
-63 AAIAVGAAAAL
+63 AAIAVGATASL
-74 VIATAIAT
+74 VLATAIAT
-82 HLGLDWYGPPGPAY
+82 RLALNWYGPPGPAY
-96 AAALIAVLAVIFV
+96 AAALIALLALIFV
-109 QGLPKAIALIAP
+109 QALPKAIALVAP

-130 PFTLVSDVLAP
+130 PFTLVTDLLAP
-141 FSCAIDAALTR
+141 FSAAVDAALSR
-152 ALTMLGINPTSRTS
+152 GLAMAGINPTARTS

-225 QILEEVLKSGHSRFP
+225 QILEEILKSGHSRFP

-246 DNIVGVLHAKDL
+246 DNIIGVLHAKDL
-258 FAALQAAQGDVTRID
+258 FAALQAAHGDVAAID
-273 IEAILTPPWFVPDT
+273 IEAICTPPWYVPDT

-294 AAFLRRKVHFALV
+294 AAFLRRKAHFALV

-349 YLVDGSVPIRDL
+349 YLVDGAVPIRDL
-361 NRTHGWH
+361 NRMHGWH

-402 EVLRRQ
+402 EVVRKRRNQ
-408 RNRLTSIRVIPPQG
+408 LVSIRVTPLAERQ
-422 ARKARVPESKAS
+422 S